1 MERLKLE
8 KLIKKLEALDI
19 REWRYDN
26 CILTAEVCG
35 MKFKILS
42 GKRYYTRLLIKNV
55 ENKSK
60 FEAVEYFN
68 SKETKD
74 LKKVIESFYKK
85 TYESLLEYENKQLT
99 EKLDT
104 YLSD

>member
-1 MERLKLE
+1 MERPELE
-8 KLIKKLEALDI
+8 KLLKKLEALDI
-19 REWRYDN
+19 REWRYND

-35 MKFKILS
+35 MQFNILS
-42 GKRYYTRLLIKNV
+42 GKKYYTRLVIKNV

-60 FEAVEYFN
+60 FEAVEYFD
-68 SKETKD
+68 SKETKPF
-74 LKKVIESFYKK
+74 KKVIESFYKK